1 MGCVWFTTCDTS
13 NPIWPAIATFKLKI
27 TKLMHD
33 PFIYRL
39 MGSDHLFK
47 MTQPVSQLVSRV
59 VSSHITCILNGHV
72 QVSTSHMIN

>member
-1 MGCVWFTTCDTS
+1 
-13 NPIWPAIATFKLKI
+13 
-27 TKLMHD
+27 MHD